1 MSTTAVATRTA
12 AARAGRPSRT
22 LATVVSLV
30 AVPAALAVSGLV
42 VAQSSY
48 SAYSATTSR
57 PQNNWSSGTVALTD
71 DDSNAAAFSVANA
84 RPGATGSRC
93 LVVTSNGSLP
103 SEVRIYGANG
113 TGTTSLAAYVDLTIT
128 QGTGG
133 SFGSCDGF
141 AALPDGAEVFR
152 GSLMTFGMAHTGYA
166 NGVGGWSPAGTT
178 PESRTYKLSY
188 AISPDAPNETMG
200 GTAGG
205 DIVFEAQ
212 S

>member
-1 MSTTAVATRTA
+1 MSTATVSTRTT
-12 AARAGRPSRT
+12 RPSRR
-22 LATVVSLV
+22 LATAVSLV

-48 SAYSATTSR
+48 SAYSAATAR
-57 PQNNWSSGTVALTD
+57 PANNWASGTVALTD

-84 RPGATGSRC
+84 RPGSSGSRC

-103 SEVRIYGANG
+103 STVRVYGANG
-113 TGTTSLAAYVDLTIT
+113 TGRTNLAAYVDLTIT
-128 QGTGG
+128 QGAGG
-133 SFGSCDGF
+133 AFGSCDGF
-141 AALPDGAEVFR
+141 TPLTSGAEVFR

-166 NGVGGWSPAGTT
+166 NGVGTWSPTGTT
-178 PESRTYKLSY
+178 PEARTFKLSY
-188 AISPDAPNETMG
+188 TISPDAPNDTMG

>member
-1 MSTTAVATRTA
+1 MSTATISARTVH
-12 AARAGRPSRT
+12 PSRA

-48 SAYSATTSR
+48 SAYSATASK
-57 PQNNWSSGTVALTD
+57 PANNWASGTVALAD
-71 DDSNAAAFSVANA
+71 DDSDAAAFSVANV
-84 RPGATGSRC
+84 RPGSTGSRC
-93 LVVTSNGSLP
+93 LVVTSDGSLP
-103 SEVRIYGANG
+103 SEVRVYGANG
-113 TGTTSLAAYVDLTIT
+113 TGTANLAAYVDLTIT
-128 QGTGG
+128 QGEGG

-141 AALPDGAEVFR
+141 APLASGAELFH
-152 GSLMTFGMAHTGYA
+152 GSLRTFGTTHTSYA
-166 NGVGGWSPAGTT
+166 DGVGGWKPDGSG
-178 PESRTYKLSY
+178 PESRTYKVSY
-188 AISPDAPNETMG
+188 TISPDAPNDTMG